1 MNINELKLFVTGI
14 VALATVLVILIG
26 CVTYY
31 NNTQLKS
38 ELISSGKPTSTVL
51 CIHKLDDKQFSKLVE
66 ILKSTN
72 IEEHAK

>member
-14 VALATVLVILIG
+14 VALAVVLIILIG

-38 ELISSGKPTSTVL
+38 ELISSDKPTNTVL
-51 CIHKLDDKQFSKLVE
+51 YIHKLDDEQFSKLVE

-72 IEEHAK
+72 TREHAE

>member
-1 MNINELKLFVTGI
+1 MNINELKVFIVGI
-14 VALATVLVILIG
+14 VAFAITLIVLIS

-51 CIHKLDDKQFSKLVE
+51 YVYKLDDEQFSKLVE
-66 ILKSTN
+66 ILKN
-72 IEEHAK
+72 QQVKEIE